1 MIETIYI
8 RNFGIIEEAE
18 FSPGKGFNVITG
30 ETGTGKSMIV
40 NAMWLVF
47 GRRLGAAKSLDNSK
61 KTIIEMTVSV
71 DEKSFGSLFSKYD
84 IDKQFPVIL
93 RREINT
99 NARSR
104 AFVNDTPV
112 SNAVLKEF
120 AALYVDVSEQHETL
134 SLSLRSNKFNL
145 VDGFAKNQNQ
155 INKYHSV
162 FESITNLEGEIESKE
177 KLLQKLNSEQ
187 DYFRF
192 QLNELEELNYI
203 KGEEQSLKEELEL
216 LENAEVVKQSIFAAY
231 QHIDKEEYGLSALSF
246 EAMQALRTAASHH
259 KKASEILD
267 RLSEINFEIA
277 EIGNELETEFES
289 IEYSPERLKEVE
301 ERLSFIYKLMNK
313 HRIDTADDLLKI
325 QLDYANRLAS
335 FEDLDKEINQL
346 KTERKAIEINF
357 VKEGELLTKSR
368 IKQIPKIEKQI
379 KSRLNL
385 LAMPTAEFKI
395 ILTKSQR
402 PHVLG
407 FDEIELLFSANKGV
421 EAQPI
426 NSVASGGELSRLMLA
441 IKSILGMKKQM
452 PTLIFDEID
461 SGISGETATKVGEMM
476 KELSTHTQLL
486 VISHL
491 PQIAAKA
498 DYHFMVEKS
507 TKENRTH
514 AAIRLLNHP
523 ERVKAIATMVSG
535 DKNSA
540 QAELTA
546 KEMMLG

>member
-1 MIETIYI
+1 MILSIYI

-18 FSPGKGFNVITG
+18 FSPGRGFNVITG
-30 ETGTGKSMIV
+30 ETGTSKSMII
-40 NAMWLVF
+40 NAMGLVF
-47 GRRLGAAKSLDNSK
+47 GRRLGSAKSLDNSK

-71 DEKSFGSLFSKYD
+71 DEKLVNKLFNKYD
-84 IDKQFPVIL
+84 IDKQFPLIL
-93 RREINT
+93 RREITT
-99 NARSR
+99 NSRSR

-134 SLSLRSNKFNL
+134 SLSRRSTKFNL

-203 KGEEQSLKEELEL
+203 KGEEQGLKEEMEL

-246 EAMQALRTAASHH
+246 EAMQALKTAASHH

-267 RLSEINFEIA
+267 RLSEINFEIV
-277 EIGNELETEFES
+277 EIGNELEAEFEN
-289 IEYSPERLKEVE
+289 IEYSPARLKEVE
-301 ERLSFIYKLMNK
+301 DRLSFIYKLMNK
-313 HRIDTADDLLKI
+313 HRVDSAEELIKI

-346 KTERKAIEINF
+346 KTKRKAIEIDF
-357 VKEGELLTKSR
+357 IKAGELLTNTR
-368 IKQIPKIEKQI
+368 IKQIPKIEKEI
-379 KSRLNL
+379 KNRLKL
-385 LAMPTAEFKI
+385 LAMSTAEFKI
-395 ILTKSQR
+395 ILTKSER
-402 PHVLG
+402 PHILG

-421 EAQPI
+421 AAQPI
-426 NSVASGGELSRLMLA
+426 NQVASGGELSRLMLA
-441 IKSILGMKKQM
+441 IKSILGTKKQM

-476 KELSTHTQLL
+476 KVLSNQTQLL

-498 DYHFMVEKS
+498 DNHFIVEKTS
-507 TKENRTH
+507 KGNRTN
-514 AAIRLLNHP
+514 AGIRLLNQTD
-523 ERVKAIATMVSG
+523 RVKAIATMVSG

-540 QAELTA
+540 HAELTA
-546 KEMMLG
+546 KEMMQG